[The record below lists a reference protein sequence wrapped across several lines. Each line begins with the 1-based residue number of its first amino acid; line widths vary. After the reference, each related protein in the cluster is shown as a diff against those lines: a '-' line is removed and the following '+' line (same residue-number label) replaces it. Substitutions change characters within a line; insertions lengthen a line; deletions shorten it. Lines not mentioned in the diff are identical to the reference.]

1 MASGAYNR
9 GVRELLNGTTDFLTA
24 TMKVALLATSPAY
37 TYDPDHDFMDAG
49 GANDPTDAE
58 LNVSGYTRG
67 FAGAGR
73 KTLASKTVTEND
85 TNNRVEFDAA
95 DPTWTALGAG
105 QTIAAGVVIKEV
117 TNDAATVLY
126 CYLDPTDTPTNGSD
140 ITLQIASN
148 GFLNFNIV

>member
-1 MASGAYNR
+1 MASGAFNR
-9 GVRELLNGTTDFLTA
+9 GVKELLNATTDFLTA
-24 TMKVALLATSPAY
+24 TMKVALLATATAY
-37 TYDPDHDFMDAG
+37 TYNPDNDFMDAG

-58 LNVSGYTRG
+58 LSVSGYTGG

-95 DPTWTALGAG
+95 DLTWTALGTG
-105 QTIAAGVVIKEV
+105 QTIAAAVVIKEV

-126 CYLDPTDTPTNGSD
+126 VYLDPTDVPTNGSD
-140 ITLQIASN
+140 ITLQFASN
-148 GFLNFNIV
+148 GFLNFNT